1 MPTVSSFLGITIR
14 MYYNDHLP
22 PHFHAEHGDDEVL
35 ITINPIGIY
44 EGSLPTRSL
53 RLVLAWAELHQV
65 ALEANWN
72 AARAMQPLQAIPPL
86 S

>member
-14 MYYNDHLP
+14 NCNDHLP
-22 PHFHAEHGDDEVL
+22 PHFHAEHGDDEAL
-35 ITINPIGIY
+35 ITINPIGVY
-44 EGSLPTRSL
+44 EGHLPTRSL
-53 RLVLAWAELHQV
+53 RLVLAWAELHQA
-65 ALEANWN
+65 ALETNWA